1 MIIISTALKN
11 LKREITINVFTIL
24 QLAFTFII
32 SIVMVSSIML
42 RYQYYVPFKDY
53 FQSNG
58 IMTIFGIGANSDTD
72 SNGTN
77 MFHYLKNNEI
87 LQYLD
92 GSEDILACN
101 IVWANDND
109 NKKYDSTS
117 YSYNDNIINKFTP
130 ELQDG
135 RWLKNSSNAT
145 EMEVVVSENDQ
156 NINVG
161 DTINFEF
168 YNYPDE
174 SFHSAKVVGKL
185 KEGAKIPGNNKIIE
199 NFTDFYIPYNFS
211 VEQKVLFIFS
221 SEYLAKNNKEIIQF
235 LQPSSIIKYS
245 ENVSEE
251 QLEKQKN
258 LLSNYGAVFSSSL
271 KKIDKNSKRYL
282 YHDVYNLL
290 PIITMLLILVIVSSI
305 SSTALS
311 TRRRLKDYSIYY
323 INGLQWKHCVI
334 INLFQSVFISLISI
348 IISIACAKFIQI
360 SIFADNIKIIWNQYT
375 ITTIIAILILYLSVS
390 MIMPAIIIGK
400 NTPKQILTR

>member
-11 LKREITINVFTIL
+11 LKKEITINVFTIL

-92 GSEDILACN
+92 SSEDILACN

-145 EMEVVVSENDQ
+145 EMEVVVSENAQ

-174 SFHSAKVVGKL
+174 WFHSAKVVGKL
-185 KEGAKIPGNNKIIE
+185 KEGSKIPGNNKIIE

-251 QLEKQKN
+251 QLEKKKN
-258 LLSNYGAVFSSSL
+258 L
-271 KKIDKNSKRYL
+271 I
-282 YHDVYNLL
+282 
-290 PIITMLLILVIVSSI
+290 
-305 SSTALS
+305 
-311 TRRRLKDYSIYY
+311 
-323 INGLQWKHCVI
+323 
-334 INLFQSVFISLISI
+334 
-348 IISIACAKFIQI
+348 
-360 SIFADNIKIIWNQYT
+360 
-375 ITTIIAILILYLSVS
+375 
-390 MIMPAIIIGK
+390 
-400 NTPKQILTR
+400 